1 MRAVWQIAALNFSR
15 FVRNRSFFVLAILAP
30 FGITA
35 ALSSTIGPALNGL
48 YRPDLVIAD
57 ELGDGTLDP
66 LLAGLRD
73 GGFDD
78 LEVVDSAAEART
90 MVDDGGAAAAIIFPS
105 ELGGALAD
113 PTSPPPSILV
123 VSDADADIATS
134 VAEAI
139 AGQTG
144 RTYDSVR
151 TLSVLG
157 APLDDLSGALVVEEV
172 ETGVRVLTDGTYFA
186 VGMSSYFAFF
196 AASALVATIHR
207 ERRESTLAR
216 MLVAPIARSAPLIGK
231 GIAAAGVALLSF
243 LLLAVGSTLFLGAGW
258 GPPVGVVALG
268 LALCFSAVGVSLAI
282 ATVARTEESA
292 GEVGAVLATAWAM
305 FGGVFLP
312 IPAAGVLANL
322 SRLSPFRWVVDG
334 VGLNAGTGSLGEVL
348 ASAVA
353 IAAFGVVGVV
363 IALARRDHLVDR

>member
-1 MRAVWQIAALNFSR
+1 MRK
-15 FVRNRSFFVLAILAP
+15 
-30 FGITA
+30 
-35 ALSSTIGPALNGL
+35 
-48 YRPDLVIAD
+48 
-57 ELGDGTLDP
+57 
-66 LLAGLRD
+66 
-73 GGFDD
+73 
-78 LEVVDSAAEART
+78 VDSAAEART